1 MPVKAKEVIDQ
12 LQSIDSVEV
21 QTLLLRY
28 LSQFIKARNMGKKFV
43 NMEIQHSFLSSLL
56 EQKCEDIE
64 LFGKQVDVL
73 KEEDLA
79 NIENMLE
86 AEKVAV
92 PNNSQLSLFHLP
104 HNSAGTSYLQGST
117 TTDSIKS
124 QKLTCGLTH
133 FNELAEHY
141 IQTRIPSCFGTTSSN
156 GLENWGTSLSELTEY
171 SEFRKLKT
179 IKYKSLVPSIDFD
192 YNQLFF
198 AAAEMNEIKIHDFR
212 SVMQSSNSVHYPV
225 QDVKCNT
232 NISFL
237 SYNNFLQNQ
246 LAFCCY
252 DGSVAVTDVHTGAI
266 TRSWKEHS
274 SRCHSIHCNHADP
287 KITASASADFTIK
300 GWSIDVPH
308 SVAVVHTGALA
319 FTDRFHPASRNYLA
333 CGGAGQKVYYH
344 DLRNPHVPLH
354 IMEGHK
360 KPVSYCCFLNDQELI
375 SLSMDNDLKLWNIN
389 TGECLKT
396 YTGRKNKKT
405 FLGLSVNSNLMIF
418 GSEDNR
424 VYAYCKHVSKHVTLH
439 YTTTEEPT
447 DPICFLCVLEAELL
461 HNFGCK

>member
-212 SVMQSSNSVHYPV
+212 CYAIFKFGTLSSTRCEMQHQYF
-225 QDVKCNT
+225 
-232 NISFL
+232 IFI
-237 SYNNFLQNQ
+237 LQQ
-246 LAFCCY
+246 F
-252 DGSVAVTDVHTGAI
+252 
-266 TRSWKEHS
+266 
-274 SRCHSIHCNHADP
+274 
-287 KITASASADFTIK
+287 SA
-300 GWSIDVPH
+300 
-308 SVAVVHTGALA
+308 
-319 FTDRFHPASRNYLA
+319 
-333 CGGAGQKVYYH
+333 
-344 DLRNPHVPLH
+344 
-354 IMEGHK
+354 
-360 KPVSYCCFLNDQELI
+360 KPI
-375 SLSMDNDLKLWNIN
+375 GI
-389 TGECLKT
+389 
-396 YTGRKNKKT
+396 
-405 FLGLSVNSNLMIF
+405 
-418 GSEDNR
+418 
-424 VYAYCKHVSKHVTLH
+424 
-439 YTTTEEPT
+439 
-447 DPICFLCVLEAELL
+447 LL
-461 HNFGCK
+461 L